1 LQGVILGVGLSMLE
15 HLFSEQIQELPEG
28 KDHKARSSK
37 RRKTDSTPDLDDDD
51 TVYYASVQGGK
62 KRGGTGYAG
71 DQKED
76 VSSNTVY
83 THATYSMPIDFRANR
98 STSYSAGQG

>member
-1 LQGVILGVGLSMLE
+1 MLE
-15 HLFSEQIQELPEG
+15 QLFSEQTQEQTQELLEN
-28 KDHKARSSK
+28 KDKARSSK

-51 TVYYASVQGGK
+51 TVYYASVQGSK

-76 VSSNTVY
+76 VSSDLVY
-83 THATYSMPIDFRANR
+83 TCARCLTSVDFWTNR
-98 STSYSAGQG
+98 STSNAACQG

>member
-1 LQGVILGVGLSMLE
+1 MLE
-15 HLFSEQIQELPEG
+15 HLFSEQTQDQTQDCLESR
-28 KDHKARSSK
+28 DHRTRSSK
-37 RRKTDSTPDLDDDD
+37 RRKTEATADVDDDD

-76 VSSNTVY
+76 VCCDMVCIYRQDTQ
-83 THATYSMPIDFRANR
+83 FL
-98 STSYSAGQG
+98 

>member
-1 LQGVILGVGLSMLE
+1 MLE
-15 HLFSEQIQELPEG
+15 QLFSEQTQEQTQELQES

-51 TVYYASVQGGK
+51 TVYYASVQGSK

-76 VSSNTVY
+76 VSFDIPYY
-83 THATYSMPIDFRANR
+83 TQDS
-98 STSYSAGQG
+98 